1 LTVRSVSFG
10 PSPGPVRT
18 LSNFYRFA
26 RPWYGRRIKWKVR
39 IGAWLLAAIGAAVPG
54 ARYAV
59 VGPVLLEGAFV
70 AFLLVKYTQ
79 LRTADRQE
87 VANLLKGNAD

>member
-1 LTVRSVSFG
+1 
-10 PSPGPVRT
+10 
-18 LSNFYRFA
+18 
-26 RPWYGRRIKWKVR
+26 
-39 IGAWLLAAIGAAVPG
+39 LAAIGAAVPG